1 MELNDYQEAALKTA
15 IYPEDMGIVYP
26 ALGLSGETGEVA
38 DKIKKC
44 IRDNDGVFD
53 EAERKAVA
61 KEMGD
66 VLWYLAAWSRDID
79 ISLEE
84 IARMN
89 LEKVMSR
96 QLRGKLHGQGDE
108 R

>member
-66 VLWYLAAWSRDID
+66 VLWYLAALSRDID